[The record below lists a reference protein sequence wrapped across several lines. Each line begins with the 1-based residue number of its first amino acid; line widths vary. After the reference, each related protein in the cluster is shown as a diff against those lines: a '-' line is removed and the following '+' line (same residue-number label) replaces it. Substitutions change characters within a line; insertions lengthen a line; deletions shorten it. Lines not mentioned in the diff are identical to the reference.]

1 MSSEREPSMKVYV
14 GLWVVMI
21 LIVALEILVTY
32 RHMPTDLFVGLIL
45 ILAFLEAGIGVM
57 YFMHMKF
64 ESPNLFW
71 TLVPITIFVLV
82 MLDQIWPDALRL
94 ARMNLFR

>member
-1 MSSEREPSMKVYV
+1 MSSEREPSMKLYA
-14 GLWVVMI
+14 GLWIVMI
-21 LIVALEILVTY
+21 LIVALEVLVTY
-32 RHMPTDLFVGLIL
+32 RHMPTDIFVGLIL
-45 ILAFLEAGIGVM
+45 ILAILEAGIGVM

-64 ESPNLFW
+64 ESPNLAW

-94 ARMNLFR
+94 ARLSMFR